1 MRFRDFHINIKIRV
15 IETFTSRLVGGMIF
29 PFMAIYLAA
38 HFSAKL
44 TGMMLI
50 FNVLIGM
57 IAKFI
62 GGYYADI
69 IGRKKLMV
77 TAEVLR
83 LISYIMMA
91 VANSPWFEWPLLTFF
106 MMTVNNI
113 CWGLAGPANDAM
125 LIDVSTPE
133 QRKYMYSITYWANNL
148 SIAIGGILGGLF
160 FQSHLFELLVA
171 IACAESITVI
181 LVVFFIQESL
191 ATAHRDGTPSVS
203 PIGMFKVYRNVLR
216 DRLFVLFILGN
227 MLIFTMEDHLTNYIG
242 IHLSDAFP
250 TQHFWHWDIDGVNM
264 LGFLRTEN
272 TVLVVLT
279 SLLAVRLIAKFKDR
293 SVLLIGSSL
302 FVAGYTVISYTTN
315 IWLLFLFMIVATLGE
330 VIRVPVQQSYMAL
343 IPPDDARSSYMAV
356 SGLDWN
362 GAALITSL
370 FISLSAYLS
379 PFWMSAAIFALGFLG
394 ILFYVLALPMLEA
407 RQASQGRPTAR
418 TAP

>member
-29 PFMAIYLAA
+29 PFMAIYLTA

-44 TGMMLI
+44 TGFLLI
-50 FNVLIGM
+50 FNVFIGM
-57 IAKFI
+57 IANFI

-69 IGRKKLMV
+69 IGRKKLMAA
-77 TAEVLR
+77 AEILR
-83 LISYIMMA
+83 FLSYIAMA

-106 MMTVNNI
+106 MMTVNSI
-113 CWGLAGPANDAM
+113 CWGLAGPANEAM

-148 SIAIGGILGGLF
+148 SIAIGGILGGFL

-191 ATAHRDGTPSVS
+191 AAKSRDGKASAS
-203 PIGMFKVYRNVLR
+203 PFGMFKVYKNVLK

-227 MLIFTMEDHLTNYIG
+227 LLVFTMESHLTNYIG
-242 IHLSDAFP
+242 IHLNDAFP
-250 TQHFWHWDIDGVNM
+250 TPRFWRWDIDGVNM

-272 TVLVVLT
+272 TILVVLT

-293 SVLLIGSSL
+293 SVLLIGSFL
-302 FVAGYTVISYTTN
+302 FVVGYAVISYTTN
-315 IWLLFLFMIVATLGE
+315 IWLLFFFMIVATLGE

-343 IPPDDARSSYMAV
+343 IPPDNARSSYMAV
-356 SGLDWN
+356 SGLVWN
-362 GAALITSL
+362 GATLITSL
-370 FISLSAYLS
+370 FVSLSAYLP
-379 PFWMSAAIFALGFLG
+379 PFWMSAAIFVVGLLG

-407 RQASQGRPTAR
+407 RQTSQGRPTVR
-418 TAP
+418 TAQ

>member
-44 TGMMLI
+44 TGVLLI
-50 FNVLIGM
+50 FNVFIGV
-57 IAKFI
+57 IANFI

-69 IGRKKLMV
+69 VGRKKMMV
-77 TAEVLR
+77 VAEILR
-83 LISYIMMA
+83 FLSYIAMA

-106 MMTVNNI
+106 MMTVNSI
-113 CWGLAGPANDAM
+113 CWGLAGPANEAM

-148 SIAIGGILGGLF
+148 SIAIGGILGGFL

-171 IACAESITVI
+171 IACAQLVTVI

-191 ATAHRDGTPSVS
+191 ATAHRDAKASVS
-203 PIGMFKVYRNVLR
+203 PFGMFKVYKNVLK

-227 MLIFTMEDHLTNYIG
+227 LLVFTMESHLTNYIG
-242 IHLSDAFP
+242 IHLNDAFP
-250 TQHFWHWDIDGVNM
+250 TQRFWRWDIDGVNM

-272 TVLVVLT
+272 TILVVLT

-293 SVLLIGSSL
+293 SVLLFGSFL

-343 IPPDDARSSYMAV
+343 IPPDDARSSYMAA
-356 SGLDWN
+356 SGLVWN
-362 GAALITSL
+362 GATLITSL
-370 FISLSAYLS
+370 FVSLSAYLS
-379 PFWMSAAIFALGFLG
+379 PFWMSAAIFVVGLLG

-407 RQASQGRPTAR
+407 RQASQGHPTAR